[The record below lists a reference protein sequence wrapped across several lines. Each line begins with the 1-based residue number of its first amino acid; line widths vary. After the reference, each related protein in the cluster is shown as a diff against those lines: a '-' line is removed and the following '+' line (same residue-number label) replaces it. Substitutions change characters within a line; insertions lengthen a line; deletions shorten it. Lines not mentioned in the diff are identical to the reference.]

1 MSQLDR
7 ILSSIFSDI
16 NSAKAQADM
25 TSREIANRY
34 ISDEI
39 LQYFPIPRVGI
50 ENLEVELKYVIENVE
65 ENVENSSQSQQ
76 RLADFIQNFS
86 VNTAQEL
93 RKAISNEAKS
103 NDLYQELEGYPDQNW
118 ESNIA
123 EMLSGSLKSINLS
136 TPNIQNTISKS
147 FQSIQTEIREVV
159 PRANIIG
166 SFASIPTLKGTYSLI
181 SLDEKGQTEF
191 KLKDEFT
198 NERAA
203 ITEAKGLIDQISKD
217 QLKVSESKSAGT
229 VNTAKLIS
237 GRKQL
242 EIIAKADP
250 ANKSNAKT
258 LFDSSIA
265 KKAVAVKN
273 APVANSWVLG
283 KKISPQEARNTN
295 TAAQEKADETL
306 FNVSKN
312 LLSKK
317 SIDFQN
323 GIQNILDQSKITTL
337 KVAVDAEKLSKAK
350 PDSILTLKF
359 NLSAKDFAMI
369 SESESPSNF

>member
-34 ISDEI
+34 ISDDI

-50 ENLEVELKYVIENVE
+50 ENLEVELKYVIEYVE
-65 ENVENSSQSQQ
+65 EKVENTSQSQQ
-76 RLADFIQNFS
+76 RLADFVQKFS
-86 VNTAQEL
+86 ISTAQEL

-103 NDLYQELEGYPDQNW
+103 NELYQELEGYPDQNW
-118 ESNIA
+118 EINIA
-123 EMLSGSLKSINLS
+123 EMLSGNLKSIDLS
-136 TPNIQNTISKS
+136 SPTVQNTISKS
-147 FQSIQTEIREVV
+147 FQSIQTEIKEVV
-159 PRANIIG
+159 PRANLVG
-166 SFASIPTLKGTYSLI
+166 SFASVPTLKGTYSLI

-191 KLKDEFT
+191 KLKDEFA
-198 NERAA
+198 NERTA
-203 ITEAKGLIDQISKD
+203 ITEAKALIDQISKS
-217 QLKVSESKSAGT
+217 QLKVSESKSTGN

-242 EIIAKADP
+242 DIIAKADP
-250 ANKSNAKT
+250 ANKSNAKN

-265 KKAVAVKN
+265 KKAEAVKN
-273 APVANSWVLG
+273 APIANSWVLG

-295 TAAQEKADETL
+295 TAAQEKPDETL
-306 FNVSKN
+306 FNISKS
-312 LLSKK
+312 LLNQK

-323 GIQNILDQSKITTL
+323 GIRNILDQSKITTL

-369 SESESPSNF
+369 SDSDAPSNF

>member
-16 NSAKAQADM
+16 NTAKARADM

-34 ISDEI
+34 VSDEI

-65 ENVENSSQSQQ
+65 EKVENTSQSQQ
-76 RLADFIQNFS
+76 RLTDFIQNFS

-103 NDLYQELEGYPDQNW
+103 NELYQELEGYPDQNW

-123 EMLSGSLKSINLS
+123 EMLTGSLKSINLS
-136 TPNIQNTISKS
+136 TPNVQNTISKS
-147 FQSIQTEIREVV
+147 FQLIQTEIKEVV
-159 PRANIIG
+159 PKANIVG

-191 KLKDEFT
+191 KLKNEFT
-198 NERAA
+198 NEREA
-203 ITEAKGLIDQISKD
+203 ITEAKGLIEQISKN
-217 QLKVSESKSAGT
+217 QLKISDSKSSGT
-229 VNTAKLIS
+229 VNTAKLVS
-237 GRKQL
+237 GNKQL
-242 EIIAKADP
+242 EILAKADP
-250 ANKSNAKT
+250 NSRFNPKA

-273 APVANSWVLG
+273 VPIANSWVLG
-283 KKISPQEARNTN
+283 KKISPQEARNTSN
-295 TAAQEKADETL
+295 AVQEKVDETL
-306 FNVSKN
+306 FTVSKN

-317 SIDFQN
+317 SLDFQN

-337 KVAVDAEKLSKAK
+337 KIAVDAEKISKAK
-350 PDSILTLKF
+350 PESVLTLKF

-369 SESESPSNF
+369 NESDSPSNF